1 MKKRILTIVA
11 ALTMAIT
18 PAMAQVFMDEDG
30 WTDSRVQA
38 QGDNL
43 GVMVPLENVQYDQYV
58 PVGEGLF
65 LLGGL
70 GVAYLLGK
78 RKKDE

>member
-11 ALTMAIT
+11 ALTLAIT
-18 PAMAQVFMDEDG
+18 PAMAQVFLGDDE

-38 QGDNL
+38 PQGL
-43 GVMVPLENVQYDQYV
+43 GVMVPLQNVQYDQYI

>member
-11 ALTMAIT
+11 TLALAIT
-18 PAMAQVFMDEDG
+18 PAVAQIYLEDE
-30 WTDSRVQA
+30 WTDSRVVSEN
-38 QGDNL
+38 GP
-43 GVMVPLENVQYDQYV
+43 GVMIPLEDVHNDQYV